1 MSEPPSMLSQLGPGL
16 GQELGQDELD
26 QLVGQLQAEEVQSDD
41 ARLSSME
48 SLQMWISSH
57 PALRQ
62 MHVFEHMHQFGP
74 ALLEVVKRLLG
85 I

>member
-1 MSEPPSMLSQLGPGL
+1 MLSQLGPGL